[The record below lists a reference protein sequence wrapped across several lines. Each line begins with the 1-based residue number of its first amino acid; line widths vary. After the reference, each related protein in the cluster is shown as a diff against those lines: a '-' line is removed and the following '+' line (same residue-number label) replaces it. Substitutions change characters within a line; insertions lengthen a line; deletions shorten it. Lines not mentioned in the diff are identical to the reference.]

1 MAFHGQLL
9 RQRRTAAFHL
19 TETVFGRGEEVPWHT
34 HEIPY
39 ISFLLAGAYAERTG
53 TSERV
58 FSMGTVIWHSPGEA
72 HSDRFCTEG
81 GHLLNLEF
89 GGTWLQRLPP
99 ELASA
104 APPSFS
110 RGGLPYSLGLR
121 LHRCLNTGSEAAE
134 DLALELLSLY
144 TSSGD
149 GPDQPEWL
157 RHVLE
162 LIYEERDQRLTLVAA
177 AAAAGV
183 HPVHVSRTFRR
194 VLGCTFSEYVGQVR
208 LRRAFDLL
216 HGSAE
221 SLVDV
226 AVECG
231 FADHA
236 HMCRSFKR
244 STGITPSTYRTRFR
258 G

>member
-9 RQRRTAAFHL
+9 RQQRTSAFHV
-19 TETVFGRGEEVPWHT
+19 TETAFGRGEEVPWHT
-34 HEIPY
+34 HENPY
-39 ISFLLAGAYAERTG
+39 ISFLLAGAYAERTL
-53 TSERV
+53 TSEHL

-72 HSDRFCTEG
+72 HSDRFSTDG

-89 GGTWLQRLPP
+89 GGAWLQKLPAG
-99 ELASA
+99 LTSA
-104 APPSFS
+104 ERPTFS

-121 LHRCLNTGSEAAE
+121 LHRCLNTGFEAAE

-144 TSSGD
+144 ACAGE
-149 GPDQPEWL
+149 GLPQPEWL

-162 LIYEERDQRLTLVAA
+162 LVYEERDHRLTLAGAA
-177 AAAAGV
+177 AAVGV

-194 VLGCTFSEYVGQVR
+194 LLGCTFSQYVGHVR

-226 AVECG
+226 AVESG

-244 STGITPSTYRTRFR
+244 STGITPSAYRTRFR